1 MKKTIVAAAVAA
13 LVAAPAA
20 FADVSVSG
28 NVYLEVGDNNGEQDE
43 VFTDLFFKSS
53 EDLGNGLKV
62 ATTIQIVGDNNSA
75 QASAGATNN
84 AMAGDRILSVSGD
97 FGTIEGGFMETYIEG
112 SIMSKAATDA
122 AHTITIEGGVGN
134 STAGTGYRYVSPSV
148 AGLSFVAETF
158 DDAESTVAVKYS
170 NAGLTV
176 AYAQQSGTDATA
188 GDYIYGEYKMGD
200 LMVRA
205 VMAEDDDGNEQNFY
219 GATYTLG
226 ANTLGLGLIDAN
238 ASSTNAQAGLAAT
251 DGDYTISL
259 SHAMSKSTNAYV
271 ATFGNDDG
279 DNETVV
285 GVLHKF

>member
-43 VFTDLFFKSS
+43 VFSDLFFKSS

-62 ATTIQIVGDNNSA
+62 ATTIQIVGDNDSA
-75 QASAGATNN
+75 TTANETRNF
-84 AMAGDRILSVSGD
+84 MAGDRILSVSGD
-97 FGTIEGGFMETYIEG
+97 FGTIEGGYMETYIEG
-112 SIMSKAATDA
+112 SIMSQAATDA
-122 AHTITIEGGVGN
+122 SHTITIEGGVGN

-176 AYAQQSGTDATA
+176 AYAQQSGTDAAA
-188 GDYIYGEYKMGD
+188 GDYILAQYSMGD

-238 ASSTNAQAGLAAT
+238 ASSTNGQAGLAAT

-259 SHAMSKSTNAYV
+259 SHAMSKTTNAYV